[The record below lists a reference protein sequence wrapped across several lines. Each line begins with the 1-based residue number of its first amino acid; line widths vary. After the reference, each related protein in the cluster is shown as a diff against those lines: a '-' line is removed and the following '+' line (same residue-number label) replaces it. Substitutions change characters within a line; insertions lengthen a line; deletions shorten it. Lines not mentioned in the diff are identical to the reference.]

1 MKSTLTRALCSLV
14 VCLTCGVTFAQ
25 PGPPGAGAAGRV
37 TLDPGPGGP
46 GGQNVGYAV
55 GSPFGPQVGV
65 NLNPGD
71 GIGWNDG
78 YYGADVFLP
87 LHFDPGVS
95 MIFGMIKVSATG
107 NGDGVV
113 NLGSGYRYR
122 HLGLNRIFGFAGFLD
137 VDDGHEETYKRVGVS
152 FESLGRYLDFRANT
166 YLVLG
171 DNSNRVSSNLTGDPF
186 FVGNFLALSRRTVT
200 EDAYGGAD
208 FEVGGPLPYIGRY
221 GLSGYIGPYWL
232 HNSDSA
238 NDESTIGVKARLQ
251 AQINEDLTI
260 GAQFSNDDIFSNNA
274 FVNVTWTIPD
284 GRPSRWFRQLP
295 QRERMAQAPQREWR
309 VAVNKYTS
317 VGNEYLINPADN
329 QPYQFAHIF
338 PSNTSAGNGTIES
351 PFNSTANFVNDPRYD
366 VIYVRP
372 GNAANLDDGIAL
384 LDNQRLLSTAVTHQI
399 VAVQGTFTIPGFTGG
414 ALPVL
419 TNPNLVNAP
428 VVQLASNN
436 EVSGFQIDGSN
447 GADPIIDG
455 IRSQLGGVGGGFNI
469 NRNEFVNNR
478 RATDI
483 LFVGDGYGRFVQNTL
498 TGTGTQNGLGF
509 DSDNGFRVVTQ
520 GAGNTL
526 DLLLANNTVT
536 GYQGFGE
543 DLNRNGL
550 LDGAED
556 VNGNGQLDQGTA
568 FEVTARDGATVN
580 ANAPLAAVNPTGIF
594 NNLETASGT
603 GLLINGVNGGVVNA
617 SILNNIF
624 QNNVDINT
632 GMRVVANNGTVN
644 LTEVDSNVITGNN
657 GNGIALLVRN
667 SGFINGVFTNNDL
680 RNNALASLLID
691 GNNLVFPD
699 NGAVN
704 ITSFTDNNLDRGT
717 QGTAGILINTVNAD
731 VTLAG
736 VLRNQITNGTSFGI
750 GGRMENGFLNLFV
763 GDGTAANAN
772 DISGNGDAGIGLQ
785 LAGNNISDIRIL
797 RNLISNSTAG
807 ATAGFSGEGIA
818 LRYTDTASYFT
829 PTPLNLDLVAN
840 PNLAGVNRT
849 IDQNTITGN
858 ANFGILVQA
867 DQNAAI
873 DSMVITRNLI
883 DLNGNNGIQTNRTGS
898 GSIRNFVIAEN
909 VITNNGVDGI
919 WLIAST
925 GPTQDTYLI
934 ARNNINNNTSD
945 GIHLEVNG
953 DAQMRTDILN
963 NNIADNGL
971 NGILTLGVSNVG
983 DTPDVTGSWLGNVIA
998 RNAANGIQ
1006 VNTVF
1011 GTVGQRLEIGRNG
1024 VDADGFSLGNMIIDN
1039 GLAGILFTQTSI
1051 GNVDIQNNI
1060 ITGNGAQLAANN
1072 GAGID
1077 IESVNSIPLQDSINA
1092 TIDNNLIRNNR
1103 GDGIELLVSAPIGGL
1118 APSTLVDNHT
1128 FVSIT
1133 NNRIELNDARGL
1145 DVLNRGD
1152 GFGFV
1157 NVDTNMITGNGQE
1170 AAYFVFT
1177 SDVTQQQNVLATAA
1191 LNATAPV
1198 SATTPDA
1205 EGNLAIRFH
1214 NNTVTGN
1221 GILNG
1226 NFNPFESSGLVI
1238 RVGTSDA
1245 GSPNFAS
1252 DAAGSGVVA
1261 SVENNV
1267 MTGNFGTDVHLE
1279 VFRSTVLAVPDTL
1292 SDPLARIDLE
1302 FNGNTVGVLDAL
1314 AGLDNSPTANATP
1327 DAFYNNAS
1335 TVKSNAYVFQ
1345 DAGITRARNATRLPL
1360 PVLTLVTTPPNNVP
1374 APTFGT
1380 QSVVDDTPLANAV
1393 APAANRFQSTIPTPN
1408 PPTGTFNSLSTNA
1421 SEFVLRF
1428 LPLPNGG
1435 VNNTQFRTITT
1446 YTVVNVG
1453 PAPGVNRGDFT
1464 FSVPFPAA
1472 PAAGDQ
1478 FQIDYL
1484 RVMGMG
1490 VSTMRVSAAGN
1501 NIGAVINGFGDT
1513 VPLDNSQF
1521 GEEDYRW
1528 DGFAPPVQPPFTP

>member
-46 GGQNVGYAV
+46 GGQNIGYAV

-65 NLNPGD
+65 TLNPGD
-71 GIGWNDG
+71 GIGWSDG
-78 YYGADVFLP
+78 YYGANVFLP

-95 MIFGMIKVSATG
+95 MIFGLINVSATG

-122 HLGLNRIFGFAGFLD
+122 HLGLNRIFGIGGYLD
-137 VDDGHEETYKRVGVS
+137 VDDGHNNTYKRVGVS
-152 FESLGRYLDFRANT
+152 VESLGRYLDFRANT
-166 YLVLG
+166 YLIMG
-171 DNSNRVSSNLTGDPF
+171 DNSKRVSSTFAGDPF

-232 HNSDSA
+232 HNSDST
-238 NDESTIGVKARLQ
+238 NDQDAIGVKARIQ
-251 AQINEDLTI
+251 AQVNEDLTI

-274 FVNVTWTIPD
+274 NVNITWTLPD
-284 GRPSRWFRQLP
+284 GRPTRWFRQLP
-295 QRERMAQAPQREWR
+295 QRERMAQLPQREWR

-338 PSNTSAGNGTIES
+338 PNNTATGNGTIES

-372 GNAANLDDGIAL
+372 GNAANLDNGIVL

-419 TNPNLVNAP
+419 TNPNLVDAP

-447 GADPIIDG
+447 GANPIIDG
-455 IRSQLGGVGGGFNI
+455 IRSQAGGIGGGFNI

-526 DLLLANNTVT
+526 GLLLANNTVT

-543 DLNRNGL
+543 DLNRNGI

-556 VNGNGQLDQGTA
+556 ANGNGQLDRGTA

-580 ANAPLAAVNPTGIF
+580 ANAPLAAVQPTGIF

-617 SILNNIF
+617 SILNNSF
-624 QNNVDINT
+624 QNNVDVNT

-644 LTEVDSNVITGNN
+644 LTEVDSNIISNNN
-657 GNGIALLVRN
+657 GNGVALLVRN
-667 SGFINGVFTNNDL
+667 TGVINGVFTNNNL
-680 RNNALASLLID
+680 SNNALASLLID
-691 GNNLVFPD
+691 GNNLVFAD

-717 QGTAGILINTVNAD
+717 QGTAGILVNTVNAD

-736 VLRNQITNGTSFGI
+736 LLRNQITNGTSFGI

-772 DISGNGDAGIGLQ
+772 NISGNGDAGIGFDLT
-785 LAGNNISDIRIL
+785 GNNVSDIRIL
-797 RNLISNSTAG
+797 RNLITNTNAG
-807 ATAGFSGEGIA
+807 AVTGFAGEGIA
-818 LRYTDTASYFT
+818 LNYSGTATYFT
-829 PTPLNLDLVAN
+829 PTPLNLDLVPD
-840 PNLAGVNRT
+840 PNLTGVNRT

-858 ANFGILVQA
+858 ANHGILVSASQA
-867 DQNAAI
+867 ATI
-873 DSMVITRNLI
+873 DSMVITRNFI
-883 DLNGNNGIQTNRTGS
+883 DSNGFNGIQTVRNQNAR
-898 GSIRNFVIAEN
+898 IRNFVIAEN
-909 VITNNGVDGI
+909 TLTNNGNDGI
-919 WLIAST
+919 WLTNNGA
-925 GPTQDTYLI
+925 GQVLGVDVQDTFLI
-934 ARNNINNNTSD
+934 ARNNISNNPTH
-945 GIHLEVNG
+945 GIHFEVNG
-953 DAQMRTDILN
+953 DSHVRADILN
-963 NNIADNGL
+963 NNISNNGADA
-971 NGILTLGVSNVG
+971 IFTSTFSNVG
-983 DTPDVTGSWLGNVIA
+983 DTPDLTGSWLGNVFDTNGG
-998 RNAANGIQ
+998 NAI
-1006 VNTVF
+1006 TLSTTF
-1011 GTVGQRLEIGRNG
+1011 GTVGQRLQIGLNG
-1024 VDADGFSLGNMIIDN
+1024 VDANGFSLGNMFTNNGGAAIVIDTLGN
-1039 GLAGILFTQTSI
+1039 

-1060 ITGNGAQLAANN
+1060 ITGNGTALAANT
-1072 GAGID
+1072 GAGIAIYTD
-1077 IESVNSIPLQDSINA
+1077 PLIVDA

-1103 GDGIELLVSAPIGGL
+1103 GDGIELLISAPL
-1118 APSTLVDNHT
+1118 LFANTT
-1128 FVSIT
+1128 TVSIT
-1133 NNRIELNDARGL
+1133 NNIIALNDARGL
-1145 DVLNRGD
+1145 DVLNRGN

-1157 NVDTNMITGNGQE
+1157 NVVNNQINDNGQE
-1170 AAYFVFT
+1170 GAYFVFT
-1177 SDVTQQQNVLATAA
+1177 ADTTQQQNVLASVA
-1191 LNATAPV
+1191 LNSTAPV
-1198 SATTPDA
+1198 PGTGIDVQ
-1205 EGNLAIRFH
+1205 GQLGIRFD

-1221 GILNG
+1221 GVLNG
-1226 NFNPFESSGLVI
+1226 VGNTFEGNGLVI
-1238 RVGTSDA
+1238 RVGTSD
-1245 GSPNFAS
+1245 SNDPSFAS
-1252 DAAGSGVVA
+1252 AGSGVIA
-1261 SVENNV
+1261 SVEDNV
-1267 MTGNFGTDVHLE
+1267 IDNNFGTDVHLE
-1279 VFRSTVLAVPDTL
+1279 VFRSTILNVPDTV
-1292 SDPLARIDLE
+1292 SDPLARFDLE
-1302 FNGNTVGVLDAL
+1302 FNRNTVGVLDAL
-1314 AGLDNSPTANATP
+1314 AGLDNNPLTANATP

-1335 TVKSNAYVFQ
+1335 TVKSNPFVFT
-1345 DAGITRARNATRLPL
+1345 ASGNTRARNATRLPADL
-1360 PVLTLVTTPPNNVP
+1360 L
-1374 APTFGT
+1374 AIAAFGT
-1380 QSVVDDTPLANAV
+1380 QSVVDDTPTAGAV
-1393 APAANRFQSTIPTPN
+1393 APTANRFQSTLPVPQ
-1408 PPTGTFNSLSTNA
+1408 PATGTFNSLATNA
-1421 SEFVLRF
+1421 SQFTARF
-1428 LPLPNGG
+1428 TTGPNAG
-1435 VNNTQFRTITT
+1435 QSQIITT
-1446 YTVVNVG
+1446 YVLQPVG
-1453 PAPGVNRGDFT
+1453 AVNRGDFT
-1464 FSVPFPAA
+1464 FATPFLSA
-1472 PAAGDQ
+1472 PNPGNN
-1478 FQIDYL
+1478 FVIDYL
-1484 RVMGMG
+1484 DVNGIG
-1490 VSTMRVSAAGN
+1490 ASTLRVSQTGN
-1501 NIGAVINGFGDT
+1501 IIGAAITDFSGVGPLGT

-1528 DGFAPPVQPPFTP
+1528 EGFVPPAIPPFTP

>member
-46 GGQNVGYAV
+46 GGQNIGYAV

-113 NLGSGYRYR
+113 NLGTGYRYR
-122 HLGLNRIFGFAGFLD
+122 HMGLNRIFGMSGFID
-137 VDDGHEETYKRVGVS
+137 VDDGHNETYKRVGVS

-171 DNSNRVSSNLTGDPF
+171 DKHNEVSSVYAGNPF
-186 FVGNFLALSRRTVT
+186 FVGNFLVLSRRTVS
-200 EDAYGGAD
+200 EDAYSGAD

-221 GLSGYIGPYWL
+221 GLSGYIGPYFL
-232 HNSDSA
+232 HNSDSTF
-238 NDESTIGVKARLQ
+238 DESALGVKARLQ

-260 GAQFSNDDIFSNNA
+260 GAQFSNDDIFSNN
-274 FVNVTWTIPD
+274 VNVNVSWTLPD
-284 GRPSRWFRQLP
+284 GRPTRWFRQLP
-295 QRERMAQAPQREWR
+295 QRERMAQAPVREWR
-309 VAVNKYTS
+309 VAVNKHTN
-317 VGNEYLINPADN
+317 VANEPLINPADG

-338 PSNTSAGNGTIES
+338 PNNTATGIGTIEN
-351 PFNSTANFVNDPRYD
+351 PFNSTANFVNDPRFD

-384 LDNQRLLSTAVTHQI
+384 LDNQRLLSTSVTHQI
-399 VAVQGTFTIPGFTGG
+399 VATQGTFTIPGFTGG

-419 TNPNLVNAP
+419 SNPNLVNAP

-447 GADPIIDG
+447 GANPIIDG
-455 IRSQLGGVGGGFNI
+455 IRSQPGGIGGGFNI

-483 LFVGDGYGRFVQNTL
+483 LFVGNGYGRFVQNTL

-509 DSDNGFRVVTQ
+509 DSDNGFRVVAQ

-526 DLLLANNTVT
+526 ELLLANNTVT

-556 VNGNGQLDQGTA
+556 VNGNGQLDRGTA

-603 GLLINGVNGGVVNA
+603 GLLINGVNGGLVNA
-617 SILNNIF
+617 SILNNVF

-632 GMRVVANNGTVN
+632 GMRVVSNNGTVN
-644 LTEVDSNVITGNN
+644 LVEVDSNIITGNN
-657 GNGIALLVRN
+657 GNGVALLVRN
-667 SGFINGVFTNNDL
+667 TGVINGVFTNNNL
-680 RNNALASLLID
+680 SNNALASLLID
-691 GNNLVFPD
+691 GNNLVFAD

-704 ITSFTDNNLDRGT
+704 ITTFTDNNLDRGT

-772 DISGNGDAGIGLQ
+772 NISGNGDAGIGFQ
-785 LAGNNISDIRIL
+785 LAGNNVSDIRIL
-797 RNLISNSTAG
+797 RNVITNTNGG
-807 ATAGFSGEGIA
+807 ATVGFNGEGIA
-818 LRYTDTASYFT
+818 LLYTDTATYFT

-858 ANFGILVQA
+858 ANFGILVTAEQS
-867 DQNAAI
+867 AAI

-883 DLNGNNGIQTNRTGS
+883 DQNGNNGIQTIRTG
-898 GSIRNFVIAEN
+898 GASIRNFVIAEN
-909 VITNNGVDGI
+909 VITNNGVDGV
-919 WLIAST
+919 WLIT
-925 GPTQDTYLI
+925 GGAATQDTYLI
-934 ARNNINNNTSD
+934 ARNNINNNTFD
-945 GIHLEVNG
+945 GVHLDING
-953 DAQMRTDILN
+953 DAHVRADILN
-963 NNIADNGL
+963 NNISDNGL
-971 NGILTLGVSNVG
+971 HGIFTGGVSNVS
-983 DTPDVTGSWLGNVIA
+983 DTPDITGSWLGNVIA
-998 RNAANGIQ
+998 RNANNGIIL
-1006 VNTVF
+1006 NTIF

-1024 VDADGFSLGNMIIDN
+1024 VDADGFSLGNMIVDN
-1039 GLAGILFTQTSI
+1039 GLAGILVSQTAV
-1051 GNVDIQNNI
+1051 GNLDIQNNI

-1077 IESVNSIPLQDSINA
+1077 IESVNTRGLLDAINA
-1092 TIDNNLIRNNR
+1092 TIDNNLIRDNR
-1103 GDGIELLVSAPIGGL
+1103 GDGIELLVSFPIGDA
-1118 APSTLVDNHT
+1118 APSLLTDNKT
-1128 FVSIT
+1128 TVSIT
-1133 NNRIELNDARGL
+1133 NNRIELNDARGI

-1170 AAYFVFT
+1170 GAYFVFT

-1191 LNATAPV
+1191 LNSTAPV

-1205 EGNLAIRFH
+1205 EGQLAIRFR

-1226 NFNPFESSGLVI
+1226 NFNAFESSGLVI

-1252 DAAGSGVVA
+1252 DAGGSGVVA
-1261 SVENNV
+1261 SVEGNTFLN
-1267 MTGNFGTDVHLE
+1267 NFGTDVHLE

-1292 SDPLARIDLE
+1292 SDPLARFDLE
-1302 FNGNTVGVLDAL
+1302 FNNNVVGVLDAL
-1314 AGLDNSPTANATP
+1314 AGLDNNPFSANATP

-1335 TVKSNAYVFQ
+1335 TVKSNPFVFT
-1345 DAGITRARNATRLPL
+1345 ASGNTRARNATRLPGDIL
-1360 PVLTLVTTPPNNVP
+1360 
-1374 APTFGT
+1374 AIAAFGT
-1380 QSVVDDTPLANAV
+1380 QSVVDDTPTANAV
-1393 APAANRFQSTIPTPN
+1393 APAANRFQSTVPTPQ
-1408 PPTGTFNSLSTNA
+1408 PPTGTFNSNPANA
-1421 SEFVLRF
+1421 STLTARF
-1428 LPLPNGG
+1428 LNGPNAG
-1435 VNNTQFRTITT
+1435 QSQIITT
-1446 YTVVNVG
+1446 YVLQPVG
-1453 PAPGVNRGDFT
+1453 AVNRGDFT
-1464 FSVPFPAA
+1464 FAVPFLSA
-1472 PAAGDQ
+1472 PNVGNN
-1478 FQIDYL
+1478 FVIDYL
-1484 RVMGMG
+1484 DVNGIG
-1490 VSTMRVSAAGN
+1490 ASTMRVSAVGN
-1501 NIGAVINGFGDT
+1501 VVGTTLTGFGDA
-1513 VPLDNSQF
+1513 VPLDNSQA
-1521 GEEDYRW
+1521 GEADYIW
-1528 DGFAPPVQPPFTP
+1528 DQTFVTPVAPPFNP